1 VEKKELEVQSTVA
14 RLIVQFFK
22 EAGVRHIFGVSG
34 HSVFDITDAL
44 YGEPEIRFVQAMHEG
59 PAAYMAAAYAKAKRG
74 LAVCLA
80 SSGAGA
86 TNLLTGTAYAY
97 KESIPL
103 IALSSDVRS
112 REAGKGASSWHE
124 IPQREMFEPV
134 TKMSVTL
141 TGERILDSLRE
152 AVWQATTGR
161 KGPVYIG
168 IPRDIQN
175 LEVTLPEPP
184 WLPTPPPPALPD
196 SAAIE
201 HAAEELKEAA
211 APVIIAGGGVY
222 WARAEEELKELAALL
237 GAPFATTP
245 SHKGL
250 ISEEHS
256 LSLGVLGFGAFP
268 FASAFCLESDL
279 VFAVGATFSE
289 ALTLGYGNKVI
300 PEGARIV
307 QVDIDRREIGKIYPV
322 RDAVVGDAKTVLR
335 ELINRLK
342 GAERGKNPERLERLA
357 REKRSWREKLEARGY
372 NTADP
377 IDQWHVYR
385 ALKETI
391 GEETIVVG
399 AGGTTEL
406 VRRFIAPA
414 YAYHSGDFR
423 AIGSGLATSIG
434 LGLAFP
440 GRPVVCVTGDGSFM
454 LETQEM
460 ATAAACNLP
469 ISIIVIRN
477 SAYGNMKRDQIRHW
491 GGRVI
496 GTDLHLPDLC
506 ALAAAYGI
514 EAQRVERSPDLPTA
528 IMRCLTLRRPCLLD
542 VVCPIEGI

>member
-1 VEKKELEVQSTVA
+1 MKSSVA
-14 RLIVQFFK
+14 RLIVQFLK
-22 EAGVRHIFGVSG
+22 EAGVRHIFGLSG

-44 YGEPEIRFVQAMHEG
+44 YGDPEIRFVQAMHEG
-59 PAAYMAAAYAKAKRG
+59 PAAYMAAAYAKATRSLG
-74 LAVCLA
+74 VCLA

-86 TNLLTGTAYAY
+86 TNLLTGIAYAY

-124 IPQREMFEPV
+124 VPQREMFEPV

-141 TGERILDSLRE
+141 KRESVLDSLRE
-152 AVWQATTGR
+152 AVRQATTGR

-168 IPRDIQN
+168 VPRDVQN
-175 LEVTLPEPP
+175 LEVEIPEPP
-184 WLPTPPPPALPD
+184 LVPKPPPPLAPD
-196 SAAIE
+196 AAAVE
-201 HAAEELKEAA
+201 RAAEELKAAA

-222 WARAEEELKELAALL
+222 WARAEEELKELAEIL

-250 ISEEHS
+250 VSEEHT

-268 FASAFCLESDL
+268 FANSFCLESDL
-279 VFAVGATFSE
+279 VLAVGATFSE
-289 ALTLGYGNKVI
+289 ALTLGYGAKVI
-300 PEGARIV
+300 PDGVPIIH
-307 QVDIDRREIGKIYPV
+307 VDSDRGEIGKIYPV
-322 RDAVVGDAKTVLR
+322 RHGVVGDAKIVLR
-335 ELINRLK
+335 ELIDRLK
-342 GAERGKNPERLERLA
+342 GAERRKHSARLERLA
-357 REKRSWREKLEARGY
+357 SEKRAWREQLASHDYG
-372 NTADP
+372 AAGP

-385 ALKETI
+385 ALMEVMS
-391 GEETIVVG
+391 EETIVGG

-406 VRRFIAPA
+406 VRRFIATS

-434 LGLAFP
+434 LALAFP
-440 GRPVVCVTGDGSFM
+440 ARPIACVTGDGSFM
-454 LETQEM
+454 LETQEL
-460 ATAAACNLP
+460 ATAAAWKLP

-496 GTDLHLPDLC
+496 GTDLRLPDLC
-506 ALAAAYGI
+506 ALAAAYGV
-514 EAQRVERSPDLPTA
+514 EAQRVERPPELAPA
-528 IMRCLTLRRPCLLD
+528 IKRSLSLGRPSLLD